1 MTTADYPYLAVKGTC
16 DYTSSEGSGSIS
28 GYTNVPTNSVS
39 ALKNALMSGPVSVAV
54 EADQTGFQYYTGG
67 VLTTGCGTKLDHGIM
82 AVGWGTNSSGTEYF
96 LVKNQWGTGWGL
108 DGYIMIG
115 ALDTN
120 VCGILSYA
128 SFVTVA

>member
-1 MTTADYPYLAVKGTC
+1 MAVKGTC
-16 DYTSSEGSGSIS
+16 DYNSSEGAGSIS

-39 ALKNALMSGPVSVAV
+39 ALKNALQSGPVSVAV
-54 EADQTGFQYYTGG
+54 EASQTGFQYYTGG
-67 VLTTGCGTKLDHGIM
+67 VLSTGCGTNLDHGIL
-82 AVGWGTNSSGTEYF
+82 AVGWGTNSTGEEYF
-96 LVKNQWGTGWGL
+96 LVKNQWGAGWGL